1 MDSTRQQKISR
12 LLQKEMSEIFEFEV
26 RGIMQGGMVT
36 ITKVNVTKDLSIAR
50 FYLSIFAVKDK
61 QKLLEDIRGHTPELR
76 YRLGNRIAK
85 QVRIIPHLEFFEDD
99 SLDYID
105 NIEKLL
111 KE

>member
-1 MDSTRQQKISR
+1 MDSTRQNKVSR
-12 LLQKEMSEIFEFEV
+12 LLLKEMSEIFEFEV
-26 RGIMQGGMVT
+26 RGMMQGALVT
-36 ITKVNVTKDLSIAR
+36 ITKVNVTKDLSVAR
-50 FYLSIFAVKDK
+50 FYLSIFAVKEK
-61 QKLLEDIRGHTPELR
+61 HKLLDEIRQHGPELR

-99 SLDYID
+99 SLDYIE

>member
-1 MDSTRQQKISR
+1 MDSTRQHKVGR
-12 LLQKEMSEIFEFEV
+12 LLQKEMSEIFEFET
-26 RGIMQGGMVT
+26 REMMQGGMVT

-61 QKLLEDIRGHTPELR
+61 TQLLEGIRSHTSELR
-76 YRLGNRIAK
+76 YRLGNRIGK
-85 QVRIIPHLEFFEDD
+85 QVRIIPQLEFFEDD

-105 NIEKLL
+105 NIDKLL

>member
-1 MDSTRQQKISR
+1 MDSTRQNKVSK
-12 LLQKEMSEIFEFEV
+12 LLLKEMSEIFEFEV
-26 RGIMQGGMVT
+26 RGILQGGMVT

-61 QKLLEDIRGHTPELR
+61 QKLLEDIRSRTSELR

-85 QVRIIPHLEFFEDD
+85 QVRIIPQLEFFEDD

>member
-1 MDSTRQQKISR
+1 
-12 LLQKEMSEIFEFEV
+12 MSEIFEFEV
-26 RGIMQGGMVT
+26 RGMLHGGMVT
-36 ITKVNVTKDLSIAR
+36 ITKVIVTKDLSIAR

-61 QKLLEDIRGHTPELR
+61 GNMLEEIRSHTPELR

-85 QVRIIPHLEFFEDD
+85 QVRIIPNLEFFEDD
-99 SLDYID
+99 SLDYIE